1 MKRPSLFILIYALIG
16 IFLGI
21 CLKDSDYLYY
31 CFAVITIFTV
41 LIIIFYKKFLYIL
54 LLAVALMFFYISSNS
69 GNYTNLQ
76 IDKAADTNTPVIVQA
91 VVNDKLKEYEE
102 VSLYKVT
109 TKNILYTDNTF
120 SDNINMY
127 IYIDK
132 NLTIGDIINF
142 NTTIKHGNKKRND
155 SDYNE
160 ILNYKIKNIEYKAYP
175 SSVDI
180 IGHEN
185 KFTVYCNYFSNKIK
199 EKLYQLYPDK
209 EAGIITAMIL
219 GDKIN
224 IDDDVYS
231 LYRFAGIVHIIA
243 ISGLHISI
251 FAGIL
256 LFMLKP
262 FNKSISSLTVMLFLM
277 IYCIFTG
284 GSVSVLRATI
294 MMYFYILSGLL
305 GRKYD
310 LLSSA
315 AVSCCLLL
323 ICNPY
328 YIFDLG
334 FQYSYAAVFTIGFTS
349 EILDKYKI
357 NNKLLNMFII
367 SFAVTL
373 ATKPITVYNFY
384 YINIIDVFVNIIAI
398 SLIEI
403 ILILALIS
411 IILGFIYI
419 KIAEITTLPVYVLL
433 KVIEKSA
440 EASLALPL
448 SHINIG
454 AISLLIVAT
463 LYVLLFALYKLFMG
477 KPAAIPVII
486 LCIALIFICTINR
499 YNDFEAEFMYVGQ
512 GDCTIL
518 KDKDKCYFIDAGSNT
533 FSPTGK
539 KILNQLNYENIHK
552 IDGIYIS
559 HMDYDHMGAILEIV
573 GQIQIESIIISKYC
587 EQNENYNKII
597 DVANKNNINV
607 IYVDQSYSKSLTKD
621 MIIELVCLDNKSDNT
636 NNSSPIYRVS
646 YENKRILFT
655 GDIDSETAEKFL
667 NYNIGADILKVPHHG
682 SKYSASQEFI
692 TAVNPYIAINFAGYN
707 NIYKHPS
714 PETLNLYKNM
724 KIPFLS
730 TEKDGIIKIR
740 MNKNGIYYKLLDTK
754 FDTIKNLFY

>member
-21 CLKDSDYLYY
+21 CITNTNAIYY
-31 CFAVITIFTV
+31 CFAVIIIFTV

-54 LLAVALMFFYISSNS
+54 LIAVALMFFYISSNS

-76 IDKAADTNTPVIVQA
+76 MDKAADTNTPVIVQA

-109 TKNILYTDNTF
+109 TKKISYIDNTF
-120 SDNINMY
+120 TDEINMY
-127 IYIDK
+127 VYIDK
-132 NLTIGDIINF
+132 NLTIGDIVTF
-142 NTTIKHGNKKRND
+142 NTEIKHGNKKRNE

-160 ILNYKIKNIEYKAYP
+160 ILNYKIKNVEYKAYP
-175 SSVDI
+175 ASIDI
-180 IGHEN
+180 IDHEN
-185 KFTVYCNYFSNKIK
+185 NFTVYCNYFSNKIK
-199 EKLYQLYPDK
+199 EKIYQLYPDK
-209 EAGIITAMIL
+209 EAGIISAMIL

-224 IDDDVYS
+224 IDEDVYS
-231 LYRFAGIVHIIA
+231 LYRLAGIVHIIA

-256 LFMLKP
+256 LFLLSP
-262 FNKSISSLTVMLFLM
+262 LNKKISSLIVMLFLM
-277 IYCIFTG
+277 FYCIFTG

-315 AVSCCLLL
+315 AISCCLLL

-334 FQYSYAAVFTIGFTS
+334 FQYSYVAVFTIGFTS

-357 NNKLLNMFII
+357 NNKLLNMFVI

-373 ATKPITVYNFY
+373 ATKPITIYYFY

-403 ILILALIS
+403 ILILALLS

-419 KIAEITTLPVYVLL
+419 KLAEIVTLPVYVLL

-463 LYVLLFALYKLFMG
+463 LYFLLFSLYKLFMG

-486 LCIALIFICTINR
+486 LCIALILICTINR
-499 YNDFEAEFMYVGQ
+499 YDDFEAEFMYVGQ

-518 KDKDKCYFIDAGSNT
+518 KDKNKCYFIDAGSNT

-539 KILNQLNYENIHK
+539 KILNQLSYENIQR

-559 HMDYDHMGAILEIV
+559 HMDYDHMGAILEIAD
-573 GQIQIESIIISKYC
+573 QIPIQSIIISKYC
-587 EQNENYNKII
+587 DQNENYDKII
-597 DVANKNNINV
+597 DTANKNNINIV
-607 IYVDQSYSKSLTKD
+607 YVDQSYSKSLTKN
-621 MIIELVCLDNKSDNT
+621 MIIDLVCLDSESDSN
-636 NNSSPIYRVS
+636 NNSSPVYRVS
-646 YENKRILFT
+646 YDNKRILFT
-655 GDIDSETAEKFL
+655 GDIDSETEKNFL
-667 NYNIGADILKVPHHG
+667 SYNIRADILKVPHHG
-682 SKYSASQEFI
+682 SKYSSSREFL

-714 PETLNLYKNM
+714 PETLKLYNEM

-730 TEKDGIIKIR
+730 TEKDGMIKIR

-754 FDTIKNLFY
+754 FDTIQKLFY